1 MKKRIFLLT
10 VAFACA
16 TFFLTTQAYAMNVSI
31 EIRNS
36 TSSGENPIALN
47 VEPTDRIEDVKT
59 KIQEKAGEAYNRW
72 GILFDGKLLQEG
84 NTLQDYNI
92 PENSTLQLV
101 EPVTLDISRG
111 SILIKSSGYSI
122 NGEETAFVGPYIL
135 TGKEDSTTYYNVQ
148 IESGTHEITLDNLEM
163 DNVNQGWG
171 IAIGKKDQT
180 ASINVTMTFAGENT
194 IRAGGAGSDAV
205 PILVLDQCSLTL
217 RGENENAVLNA
228 IGTSDGKAAIGG
240 PWDVFQSAGGDG
252 WQNDRRGCGNII
264 IESGTI
270 YATGGGNGAAVIG
283 IGGNGEGYNSS
294 AAVTVN
300 DGDLHLEMVDGGGFA
315 LGGATGNLALNGGT
329 ITTAGQYPLANE
341 DVVINGDI
349 TFSGAGVTVSG
360 GKKLT
365 VNESGSLTIEKDA
378 VLTVDGTLDVDNE
391 NALLTNQGIVNGNG
405 TVSGVSLTKVA
416 LTANKTEAV
425 PGETITLMVTV
436 SEEGT
441 NAEGTVTI
449 GSEKKPL
456 SDGKAEFLYT
466 VPEVS
471 KKTVQKLTVYYYQG
485 EKYRNGASTSIT
497 IYPPDM
503 PELDIA
509 LGSIEVRAA
518 VTEKKMIVSQNG
530 KEWLVS
536 TENPVVVT
544 GESAGYAS
552 INVNNVDMTLLLRDM
567 STESRIWINNASVV
581 MTLKGENRI
590 CFSEAE
596 QMVRDAVDV
605 DSDSSLTIN
614 GAGSLTTN
622 GKISVYGDLKIQ
634 SGTVNVNIPK
644 NEFQYPEGSV
654 AIGTEYGDESSV
666 IISGGTVIA
675 MVPETTSDFG
685 EFGGSWGIKSHSV
698 TITGGSV
705 NASSIS
711 PAPTDGTNEVYPVSI
726 SSLPPNGEVEAI
738 YLSNGSGQVNYGCP
752 TTVFDD
758 GTLILYLTAGT
769 YKGEVL
775 VDGKLYTIDK
785 ISVAASEENPSF
797 KTANTGITITL
808 PQDEVPS
815 FDESGR
821 LELPE
826 NSVITNGDGSIV
838 AVPNG
843 GTVSS
848 DGSITVPSAGTVI
861 IKDDDGSTTTITA
874 PEQGST
880 IAPGENGDVII
891 SGGSTVQTGAGPAI
905 TIGPN
910 TSGTVDSNGSVTV
923 SSGGSI
929 QVGDTTI
936 TLPTGG
942 GTVTPN
948 ADGTLTVPGGSTVT
962 TGDVTTTVPD
972 NGGTVK
978 PDAGLTLTVT
988 FDSQGGAAVTSQT
1001 IVSGGKITAP
1011 AAPTRSGYTFDGWYK
1026 DAACTVAWD
1035 FDNDVVTVDIT
1046 LYAKWTENNTDDGN
1060 DYPSIPSTPDNPGSE
1075 DSQSWSDIQQEV
1087 QDAAPG
1093 STVEID
1099 MEDTAEVP
1107 GDFLETLAGR
1117 DVTVTLAMG
1126 DGILWTIDGQDLSTN
1141 TDFDDVDLGVTMNTD
1156 GIPAEVVNAVSGD
1169 HPSVQ
1174 ITLSHDGPFGF
1185 VLTLTAPLGEE
1196 NAGFWA
1202 NLYHYDE
1209 DAQALTFEMSGV
1221 IAEDGSVQLQLSHAS
1236 QYAIVIDDHS
1246 HAALPFSDVRA
1257 DDWFYDVV
1265 GYVYNAGLMTGT
1277 SDDAFSPNVATSRGM
1292 IVAIL
1297 HRLEGSPT
1305 VTTNAFSDVSSDDW
1319 YAQAVNWAASEG
1331 IVGGFG
1337 DGTFAPNAPI
1347 TREQMASILYRYS
1360 DYKGMDV
1367 SARADLSRYSDN
1379 NQIGDWSRDVLS
1391 WAVGEGLITGMTSD
1405 TIVPQGEAT
1414 RAQVAA
1420 VLQRYLEM

>member
-485 EKYRNGASTSIT
+485 EKYRNGASVSIT

-509 LGSIEVRAA
+509 QGSIEVRAA

-536 TENPVVVT
+536 TENPVVVI

-552 INVNNVDMTLLLRDM
+552 IDVNNVDMTLFLCDM
-567 STESRIWINNASVV
+567 STESPIRINNASVV
-581 MTLKGENRI
+581 MTLEGENRI
-590 CFSEAE
+590 YFSDADI
-596 QMVRDAVDV
+596 VRDAVYV
-605 DSDSSLTIN
+605 VRDSSLTIN
-614 GAGSLTTN
+614 GAGSLNTN
-622 GKISVYGDLKIQ
+622 GDISVYGDLNIQ

-654 AIGTEYGDESSV
+654 AIGTEYDDESSV

-675 MVPETTSDFG
+675 MAPETTSDFD
-685 EFGGSWGIKSHSV
+685 EFGGSWGIKSGAV

-705 NASSIS
+705 NTSSIS
-711 PAPTDGTNEVYPVSI
+711 PEPTNGTSKVYPVSV

-775 VDGKLYTIDK
+775 VDGKLYTIDN

-797 KTANTGITITL
+797 ETANTGITITL

-848 DGSITVPSAGTVI
+848 DGSITVPSAGTAI
-861 IKDDDGSTTTITA
+861 IKDDDVITTTITM
-874 PEQGST
+874 PDQGGT
-880 IAPGENGDVII
+880 IVPGENGGVII
-891 SGGSTVQTGAGPAI
+891 SGGATVQTGESLEI

-910 TSGTVDSNGSVTV
+910 TSATVGSNGSVTV
-923 SSGGSI
+923 PTGGSI
-929 QVGDTTI
+929 QVGDTII

-972 NGGTVK
+972 GGGTIK
-978 PDAGLTLTVT
+978 PDAGLTFTVT
-988 FDSQGGAAVTSQT
+988 FDSQGGSAVSSQT
-1001 IVSGGKITAP
+1001 VASGSKATAP
-1011 AAPTRSGYTFDGWYK
+1011 TTPTRSGYTFGGWYK
-1026 DAACTVAWD
+1026 DAACTVEWD
-1035 FDNDVVTVDIT
+1035 FGSDTVTGDLI
-1046 LYAKWTENNTDDGN
+1046 LYAKWTKNSSDDGN

-1093 STVEID
+1093 STVVID
-1099 MEDTAEVP
+1099 MENTSEVP
-1107 GDFLETLAGR
+1107 GDFLEALAGC
-1117 DVTVTLAMG
+1117 DVSVALDMG
-1126 DGILWTIDGQDLSTN
+1126 DGIIWTVDGQNLPTN
-1141 TDFDDVDLGVTMNTD
+1141 TDFDDIDLSVTMNTD
-1156 GIPAEVVNAVSGD
+1156 GIPAEVVNAVSGG

-1196 NAGFWA
+1196 NAGYWA

-1209 DAQALTFEMSGV
+1209 DADALNFETSAQ
-1221 IAEDGSVQLQLSHAS
+1221 IAEDGSVQLQFSHAS

-1246 HAALPFSDVRA
+1246 HAALPFSDVNEG
-1257 DDWFYDVV
+1257 DWFYDVV
-1265 GYVYNAGLMTGT
+1265 TYVYNAGLMTGT
-1277 SDDAFSPNVATSRGM
+1277 SDDAFSPNVATTRGM

-1297 HRLEGSPT
+1297 HRLEGSPV
-1305 VTTNAFSDVSSDDW
+1305 VTANAFSDVDADDW

-1360 DYKGMDV
+1360 AYKGMDV
-1367 SARADLSRYSDN
+1367 SARADLSRYSDAAA
-1379 NQIGDWSRDVLS
+1379 IGDWATDVLS
-1391 WAVGEGLITGMTSD
+1391 WAVGEGLLSGVTDDSLA
-1405 TIVPQGEAT
+1405 PQGAAT

-1420 VLQRYLEM
+1420 ILQRFLSE

>member
-16 TFFLTTQAYAMNVSI
+16 AFFLTAQANATSMSI
-31 EIRNS
+31 EIQNS
-36 TSSGENPIALN
+36 TSSGENPIVLE

-59 KIQEKAGEAYNRW
+59 KIKETTGDAYNRW
-72 GILFDGKLLQEG
+72 GILYNGTLLQEG

-92 PENSTLQLV
+92 QQNSTLQLV
-101 EPVTLDISRG
+101 EPVTLDISQG
-111 SILIKSSGYSI
+111 SILITSAGYSI

-135 TGKEDSTTYYNVQ
+135 TGTENGTTYNNVQ
-148 IESGTHEITLDNLEM
+148 IESGTHTIILDDLNI

-171 IAIGKKDQT
+171 IAIGKKYQT
-180 ASINVTMTFAGENT
+180 EPINVTMTFAGENT

-205 PILVLDQCSLTL
+205 PILVLDRCSLTL
-217 RGENENAVLNA
+217 RGENEDAVLNA

-252 WQNDRRGCGNII
+252 WEKDRRGCGNII

-270 YATGGGNGAAVIG
+270 HATGGGNGAAVIG

-300 DGDLHLEMVDGGGFA
+300 NGDLHLEMVDGEGFA

-341 DVVINGDI
+341 DVVINGDV
-349 TFSGAGVTVSG
+349 TFSGAGVTVSSE
-360 GKKLT
+360 KELT
-365 VNESGSLTIEKDA
+365 VNESGSLTIEKDTI
-378 VLTVDGTLDVDNE
+378 LTVDGTLDVDNE

-485 EKYRNGASTSIT
+485 EKYRNGASVSIT
-497 IYPPDM
+497 IYPSDM

-509 LGSIEVRAA
+509 QGSIEVRAA

-552 INVNNVDMTLLLRDM
+552 INVNNVDMTLFLCDM

-581 MTLKGENRI
+581 MTLEGENRI
-590 CFSEAE
+590 YFSDAE
-596 QMVRDAVDV
+596 HIVRDAVYV
-605 DSDSSLTIN
+605 GGDSSLTIN

-622 GKISVYGDLKIQ
+622 GKISVYGNLDVQ
-634 SGTVNVNIPK
+634 SGTVNVNIPE
-644 NEFQYPEGSV
+644 NQYDHGEGSV
-654 AIGTEYGDESSV
+654 AIGTSYGDESGV
-666 IISGGTVIA
+666 TISGGTVIA
-675 MVPETTSDFG
+675 MVPETTSDFD
-685 EFGGSWGIKSHSV
+685 EFGGSWGIKSGAV

-705 NASSIS
+705 NTSSIS
-711 PAPTDGTNEVYPVSI
+711 PEPTNGTSKVYPVSV

-758 GTLILYLTAGT
+758 GTLILYLPAGT

-775 VDGKLYTIDK
+775 VDGKLYTIDN
-785 ISVAASEENPSF
+785 ISVAASEEKPSF
-797 KTANTGITITL
+797 ETANTGITITL

-826 NSVITNGDGSIV
+826 NSVITNGDGSTV
-838 AVPNG
+838 VVPNG

-848 DGSITVPSAGTVI
+848 DGSVTVPSAGTVI
-861 IKDDDGSTTTITA
+861 IKDDDVITTTITM
-874 PEQGST
+874 PDQGGT
-880 IAPGENGDVII
+880 IVPGENGGVTI
-891 SGGSTVQTGAGPAI
+891 SGGATVQTGESPAI

-910 TSGTVDSNGSVTV
+910 TSATVGSNGSVTV
-923 SSGGSI
+923 PTGGNI
-929 QVGDTTI
+929 QVGDTII
-936 TLPTGG
+936 TFPTGG
-942 GTVTPN
+942 GIVTPN

-972 NGGTVK
+972 GGGTIK
-978 PDAGLTLTVT
+978 PDAGLTFTVT
-988 FDSQGGAAVTSQT
+988 FDSQGGSAVSSQT
-1001 IVSGGKITAP
+1001 VASGSKATAP
-1011 AAPTRSGYTFDGWYK
+1011 TTPTRSGYTFDGWYK

-1093 STVEID
+1093 STVVID
-1099 MEDTAEVP
+1099 MENTSEVP
-1107 GDFLETLAGR
+1107 GDFLEALAGC
-1117 DVTVTLAMG
+1117 DVSVALDMG
-1126 DGILWTIDGQDLSTN
+1126 DGIIWTVDGQNLPTN
-1141 TDFDDVDLGVTMNTD
+1141 TDFDDIDLSVTMNTD
-1156 GIPAEVVNAVSGD
+1156 GIPAEVVNAVSGGQ
-1169 HPSVQ
+1169 PSVQ

-1196 NAGFWA
+1196 NAGYWA

-1209 DAQALTFEMSGV
+1209 DAGALNFETSGV

-1246 HAALPFSDVRA
+1246 HSALPFTDVSA
-1257 DDWFYDVV
+1257 GDWFYDVV
-1265 GYVYNAGLMTGT
+1265 TYVYNAGLMTGT
-1277 SDDAFSPNVATSRGM
+1277 SDDAFSPNLATTRGM

-1305 VTTNAFSDVSSDDW
+1305 VTTNAFSDVDADDW

-1367 SARADLSRYSDN
+1367 SARADLSRYSDAAA
-1379 NQIGDWSRDVLS
+1379 IGDWATDVLS
-1391 WAVGEGLITGMTSD
+1391 WANATGLITGMSAD

-1414 RAQVAA
+1414 RAQTAA